1 MHDFIVRIALPS
13 LPQMTLIPRIIQS
26 FISHKVLRCVKLMF
40 GLSFL
45 RRFGGVRFICVRGWG
60 YRVWPVLHWK
70 PDQAKAHTAIAAWRS
85 PACATCVRNGATHPF
100 ENDARHEPHLPDI
113 ATPAVPNAPLNRLRL
128 PRATENQRNVV
139 PQKWVEARKNKW
151 LAEKCR
157 SLKTDDALRRQFAN
171 IGKCS
176 MDV

>member
-1 MHDFIVRIALPS
+1 MRQVDVWVRHFCDGSAEPDSSASEAEVIGFGRCSTGGPIRRRKRKPTS
-13 LPQMTLIPRIIQS
+13 LHGVRLRAQHASET
-26 FISHKVLRCVKLMF
+26 VLR
-40 GLSFL
+40 
-45 RRFGGVRFICVRGWG
+45 
-60 YRVWPVLHWK
+60 
-70 PDQAKAHTAIAAWRS
+70 
-85 PACATCVRNGATHPF
+85 PF
-100 ENDARHEPHLPDI
+100 ANDARHEPHLPDI

>member
-1 MHDFIVRIALPS
+1 MKRTHARPTPIAIPPS
-13 LPQMTLIPRIIQS
+13 GIGNWIPQAIARFHSPDAESASHCHLCPQMILIPRIIQS

-113 ATPAVPNAPLNRLRL
+113 ATPAVPNASLDRLSL
-128 PRATENQRNVV
+128 PRA
-139 PQKWVEARKNKW
+139 
-151 LAEKCR
+151 AEI
-157 SLKTDDALRRQFAN
+157 SE
-171 IGKCS
+171 
-176 MDV
+176 M